1 MSTQDDSAGLPD
13 GEVDESGAV
22 AGDVDSESVDT
33 ANAEAADSGDTGT
46 DETASP
52 AEEEELDPVEEM
64 RAALRR
70 APGDWYVVHSYA
82 GYENKVKAN
91 LETRVQTLDVEDYIF
106 QVEVPTEE
114 VTEIKNGQRKQVQ
127 RKVLPG
133 YILVRMDL
141 NDQSWGAVRN
151 TPGVTGFVGATSKPS
166 PLTHDEVI
174 KFLLPRVEP
183 KQAAAGGKTADAGA
197 DPARRRSRST
207 SRSAS
212 RSPSW
217 TARSPRSRP
226 RSTRSTWTHRSSRC
240 WCPSSAAR
248 PQSSWRSARFP
259 RSRRNDEM
267 PPKKRKLSAIIKLQI
282 KAGAATPAPPVGPAL
297 GQHGVNIMEFCKA
310 YNAATQSQAGDVV
323 PVEISV
329 FEDRS
334 FTFELKTPPA
344 ARLLLKAAGVE
355 KGSGEPHKTKVAAIT
370 MDQVRQIAQ
379 TKMRDLNANDID
391 AAAKIIAGTARSMGI
406 TIKG

>member
-1 MSTQDDSAGLPD
+1 VSTQHDSAGLPD
-13 GEVDESGAV
+13 GEVIEVSETDEVTAEHEDESPDTESPA
-22 AGDVDSESVDT
+22 AESDDDTDLDTDLDTDS
-33 ANAEAADSGDTGT
+33 DSDT
-46 DETASP
+46 DESDDDTVAAIAEET

-166 PLTHDEVI
+166 PLTHDDVI

-183 KQAAAGGKTADAGA
+183 KQAAASGKTADVASGAGGKA
-197 DPARRRSRST
+197 AVEVDFEVGESVTVMDGPFATLPAT
-207 SRSAS
+207 INEVNVDA
-212 RSPSW
+212 
-217 TARSPRSRP
+217 
-226 RSTRSTWTHRSSRC
+226 
-240 WCPSSAAR
+240 
-248 PQSSWRSARFP
+248 Q
-259 RSRRNDEM
+259 
-267 PPKKRKLSAIIKLQI
+267 KLKVLVSIF
-282 KAGAATPAPPVGPAL
+282 GRET
-297 GQHGVNIMEFCKA
+297 
-310 YNAATQSQAGDVV
+310 
-323 PVEISV
+323 PVELAFS
-329 FEDRS
+329 
-334 FTFELKTPPA
+334 
-344 ARLLLKAAGVE
+344 
-355 KGSGEPHKTKVAAIT
+355 
-370 MDQVRQIAQ
+370 QVS
-379 TKMRDLNANDID
+379 
-391 AAAKIIAGTARSMGI
+391 KI
-406 TIKG
+406 